1 MKANDLRIGN
11 YWQSGTTKEIR
22 CADWLDIR
30 DMADGRLYHEP
41 IAITLTEEW
50 HNNFGV
56 QKNGFKN
63 FEYDICPFGNKS
75 KVFIFS
81 GDYLYIRD
89 MSGKD
94 RSEDD
99 LITIWNKDI
108 KKEFYVHEWQNLY
121 FAFTGKEL
129 KII

>member
-1 MKANDLRIGN
+1 MKSSELRIGN
-11 YWQSGTTKEIR
+11 WVDILSPIQITSGKQIDNAE
-22 CADWLDIR
+22 LNY
-30 DMADGRLYHEP
+30 LP
-41 IAITLTEEW
+41 ITLTEEW

-129 KII
+129 RIIEN